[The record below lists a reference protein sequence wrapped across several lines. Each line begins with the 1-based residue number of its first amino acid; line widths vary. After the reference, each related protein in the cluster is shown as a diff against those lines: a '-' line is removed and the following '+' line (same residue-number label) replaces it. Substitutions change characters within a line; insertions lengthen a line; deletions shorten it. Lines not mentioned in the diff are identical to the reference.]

1 MRGHFEPLADDIDL
15 TSLAMGGFRVVRL
28 DSVKVLPQIDDLGID
43 DAKSVKK
50 EFEKLSAGPLKGL
63 RLAMMHGQM
72 KTDEKQNIHK
82 KLNIRERKQ
91 RFSLN

>member
-1 MRGHFEPLADDIDL
+1 MKARCIVCGIETAQ
-15 TSLAMGGFRVVRL
+15 GGICAL
-28 DSVKVLPQIDDLGID
+28 CNAGITRMHD
-43 DAKSVKK
+43 
-50 EFEKLSAGPLKGL
+50 ELMKL
-63 RLAMMHGQM
+63 M